1 MDEDE
6 CRGYEIEL
14 VPKLASD
21 EDKTAI
27 TFKGNDSEYVAAQ
40 KLLKGVL
47 NKKGER
53 FLINEIEISI
63 TDTPKNRPMIIG
75 VKPKDG
81 ISGKANLKLFEINN
95 RGGATIMTQRAKGGD
110 NMTVRAL
117 GIKVI
122 KYLVN
127 GLIAGSI
134 KEEDFQK
141 FKIKNQ
147 IVADNRSKS
156 EFENRCQICEKG
168 FRTEQGVKLHM
179 NRIHEG
185 VIRCN
190 ACIKTFENESEMK
203 IHMNRIHEH
212 ERETKCESCEK
223 RF

>member
-40 KLLKGVL
+40 KLLKGIL

-81 ISGKANLKLFEINN
+81 ITGKANLKLFEINN

-110 NMTVRAL
+110 NITVRAL

-122 KYLVN
+122 KYLVD

-141 FKIKNQ
+141 FKIKNP

-203 IHMNRIHEH
+203 IHMNRVHEH

>member
-6 CRGYEIEL
+6 CRAYEIEL

-40 KLLKGVL
+40 KLLKGIL

-81 ISGKANLKLFEINN
+81 ITGKANLKLFQINN

-110 NMTVRAL
+110 NITVRAL

-127 GLIAGSI
+127 GLKAGSI
-134 KEEDFQK
+134 KEKDFQK

-156 EFENRCQICEKG
+156 EFENMCQICEKG

-190 ACIKTFENESEMK
+190 ACIKTFQNESEMK
-203 IHMNRIHEH
+203 IHMNRVHEH

>member
-47 NKKGER
+47 NEKGER

-81 ISGKANLKLFEINN
+81 ITGKANLKLFEINN
-95 RGGATIMTQRAKGGD
+95 RGGATIMTQRAKRGD
-110 NMTVRAL
+110 NITVRAL

-122 KYLVN
+122 KYLVD

-185 VIRCN
+185 VIKCN
-190 ACIKTFENESEMK
+190 TCRKTFKNESEMK
-203 IHMNRIHEH
+203 LHMSRVHEH

-223 RF
+223 DF

>member
-47 NKKGER
+47 NEKGER

-81 ISGKANLKLFEINN
+81 ITGKANLKLFEINN

-110 NMTVRAL
+110 NITVRAL

-122 KYLVN
+122 KYLVD

-185 VIRCN
+185 VIKCN
-190 ACIKTFENESEMK
+190 TCRKTFKNESEMK
-203 IHMNRIHEH
+203 LHMSRVHEH

-223 RF
+223 DF